1 MALSKITYP
10 AKNIGDLWRHNEA
23 NEIKDVVNAIV
34 DAINGAQVQQTNTTA
49 IIVPY
54 VLNVW
59 GAVGSLNISFVEG
72 QAGADNEYKLQFQVN
87 SSSFTLTLPSGVIW
101 ASEPTWENGFIYQV
115 SIQNNLAIYAGWEA
129 ASS

>member
-10 AKNIGDLWRHNEA
+10 AKNIGDLWLHNEA

-49 IIVPY
+49 IIVPN

-59 GAVGSLNISFVEG
+59 GAVSSLNISFVEG

-87 SSSFTLTLPSGVIW
+87 SSSFTLTLPIGVVW

>member
-49 IIVPY
+49 IIVPD

-59 GAVGSLNISFVEG
+59 GAVSSLNISFVEG

-129 ASS
+129 ASL

>member
-23 NEIKDVVNAIV
+23 NEIKQVVNDIV
-34 DAINGAQVQQTNTTA
+34 DYLQGSQVQQSNTTVS
-49 IIVPY
+49 ISPN

-59 GAVGSLNISFVEG
+59 GAVSSLNISFEAG
-72 QAGADNEYKLQFQVN
+72 EAGADNEYKLQFQVN
-87 SSSFTLTLPSGVIW
+87 SSSFTLNLPSGVVW
-101 ASEPTWENGFIYQV
+101 SSEPTWENGFIYQV

>member
-23 NEIKDVVNAIV
+23 NEIKQVVNDIV
-34 DAINGAQVQQTNTTA
+34 DYLQGSQVQQSNTTVS
-49 IIVPY
+49 ISPN

-59 GAVGSLNISFVEG
+59 GAVSSLNISFMAGE
-72 QAGADNEYKLQFQVN
+72 AGADNEYKLQFQVN
-87 SSSFTLTLPSGVIW
+87 SSSFTLTLPSGVMW
-101 ASEPTWENGFIYQV
+101 PSEPTWENGFIYQV

>member
-49 IIVPY
+49 TIVPN

-59 GAVGSLNISFVEG
+59 GAVSSLNISFVEG

-101 ASEPTWENGFIYQV
+101 ATEPTWENGFIYQV